1 MDKLFFVKEQQR
13 KKILKQWQQIMNRQL
28 IERSIHTK
36 LLQTDVWHQAHTIGI
51 TISKGLEWDTEQL
64 IHKAWRQGKRIAI
77 PKSNLKDHSM
87 TFHCYQDGDELENVW
102 ADIWEPIPS
111 NATIMEKNFIDLM
124 IVPGIVFSKSG
135 LRIGYGGG
143 FYDRYLQ
150 DYTGTTVS
158 LAADFQ
164 IVDTIN
170 YEKHDK
176 PVDIL
181 ISNFGKIYC
190 KHT

>member
-1 MDKLFFVKEQQR
+1 MDKLSLVKEQQR
-13 KKILKQWQQIMNRQL
+13 KKILKQWQQIVNRQL

-36 LLQTDVWHQAHTIGI
+36 LIQTDVWNQAQTIGI
-51 TISKGLEWDTEQL
+51 TISKGLEWDTEPL
-64 IHKAWRQGKRIAI
+64 IHKAWQQGKRIAI
-77 PKSNLKDHSM
+77 PKSNPQDYSMSFHHYQSGDRLKK
-87 TFHCYQDGDELENVW
+87 VW
-102 ADIWEPIPS
+102 ADIWEPLTSDVSI
-111 NATIMEKNFIDLM
+111 IEKDNIDLM
-124 IVPGIVFSKSG
+124 IVPGIVFSKNG

-150 DYTGTTVS
+150 DFTGGTVS

-164 IVDTIN
+164 IVDTI
-170 YEKHDK
+170 YGEKHDK
-176 PVDIL
+176 PVDML